1 MTFFSPCPILK
12 IQAVA
17 AAKYIG
23 KEDLLI
29 DRINAIALL
38 YLLKQDTK
46 HLETLQDYIEEFDFI
61 VQNVKGI
68 DENLKALQNE
78 MEH

>member
-1 MTFFSPCPILK
+1 M
-12 IQAVA
+12 
-17 AAKYIG
+17 
-23 KEDLLI
+23 
-29 DRINAIALL
+29 DRINAIALR

>member
-1 MTFFSPCPILK
+1 MNI
-12 IQAVA
+12 
-17 AAKYIG
+17 
-23 KEDLLI
+23 ELL

>member
-1 MTFFSPCPILK
+1 M
-12 IQAVA
+12 
-17 AAKYIG
+17 
-23 KEDLLI
+23 

-61 VQNVKGI
+61 VRNVKGI